1 MKKKIAVDLDGVIFD
16 TERYF
21 RVFSDIEDVNNFGFN
36 NVIDKKKTRFQ
47 DRYKWDKDFI
57 EDFYSKNVYDFEK
70 SSGVMPGVC
79 YVLNYLKS
87 RGYKLYIITARG
99 FFSVKQ
105 MKLTIKLLKKYHLYN
120 LFEEIIFKSKLK
132 KDKLLEYNISYMID
146 DNLYIC
152 NSIKD
157 ICTPIYFKDG
167 PLYDAKDDKI
177 ITVNNWADI
186 YRFFK
191 EKE

>member
-1 MKKKIAVDLDGVIFD
+1 MEKKIAVDLDGVIFD

-87 RGYKLYIITARG
+87 RGYKLYIIT
-99 FFSVKQ
+99 F
-105 MKLTIKLLKKYHLYN
+105 I
-120 LFEEIIFKSKLK
+120 
-132 KDKLLEYNISYMID
+132 
-146 DNLYIC
+146 
-152 NSIKD
+152 
-157 ICTPIYFKDG
+157 
-167 PLYDAKDDKI
+167 
-177 ITVNNWADI
+177 
-186 YRFFK
+186 
-191 EKE
+191 